1 MSKQLRLSGNKMFTG
16 TAAGLAEYF
25 NIDATMM
32 RVIIAVAALLTGG
45 ICVVAYL
52 VIWLIMSSNK

>member
-1 MSKQLRLSGNKMFTG
+1 MFTG